1 MKLPNQDHLDF
12 SKVFFSFREE
22 NGVLFHRSFVE
33 RSFFLPFGELLNV
46 PTSESVKIV
55 ILGEDEPDPRKL
67 NQIVSDRLRVLSQSF
82 ENALGLYIDVIGLDD
97 FSERAE
103 DYCRDV
109 TVIDSMDSVSGRK
122 LKPEDL
128 LAMWEKRELHRIAE
142 LEEVTYVPSNGRL
155 GFLFR
160 IDWEVYLS
168 DYGFSVLIEGNKVDY
183 GIDQIY
189 ARFCSQDPASWFT
202 SDTDAT

>member
-1 MKLPNQDHLDF
+1 MKLPNQDYLDF

-33 RSFFLPFGELLNV
+33 RSFFFPFGELLNV

-97 FSERAE
+97 FLERAE

-128 LAMWEKRELHRIAE
+128 NN
-142 LEEVTYVPSNGRL
+142 P
-155 GFLFR
+155 
-160 IDWEVYLS
+160 
-168 DYGFSVLIEGNKVDY
+168 LI
-183 GIDQIY
+183 
-189 ARFCSQDPASWFT
+189 RSFP
-202 SDTDAT
+202 